1 MAPTKSRFCPHC
13 EESVSV
19 RTYREHFDLSLTKE
33 KDEWQKIESSDE
45 EDSLVQAEVRFDLLD
60 EVQKWQ
66 WTNMKNVTKIY
77 TVKQTN
83 IRYQCQGSMLEH
95 SCPVLM
101 CLSLQAASTFCF
113 LLLARESSLYAGS
126 KQETNCFITSF
137 PWNASRQW

>member
-60 EVQKWQ
+60 ESPE
-66 WTNMKNVTKIY
+66 MAMDEHEECDKNLYSETDKHTLSAPRKY
-77 TVKQTN
+77 ARTF
-83 IRYQCQGSMLEH
+83 M
-95 SCPVLM
+95 P
-101 CLSLQAASTFCF
+101 CLDVSFPASSVYF
-113 LLLARESSLYAGS
+113 LLS
-126 KQETNCFITSF
+126 ITGQ
-137 PWNASRQW
+137 RK